1 MPGGARQHDSGMH
14 AAPRFHQ
21 LDFLRGLACLA
32 VVAFHFLHRGQQGGW
47 LVDTTWPWLQ
57 SLAALGH
64 LGVHLFFMISG
75 FVILMSAQGTTVR
88 GFVASR
94 VARLYPAFW
103 VSVLL
108 TGVVAW
114 FSGSEAFAVTPS
126 QVLVNLTMVPQWV
139 QVEFV
144 DGAYWSL
151 AVELQFYL
159 MVIALLHFGQ
169 LRRVERWVGV
179 WLLLSSVNALRPMY
193 PLEFWLD
200 VRWAPLFS
208 AGMLFYRVS
217 RKGWNLQRYLLLLWS
232 FGLTL
237 WYGWVGA
244 AGSKLGSEV
253 VWLGMPA
260 QVMLCLT
267 LFYALFLAMV
277 SGRLQMRAS
286 PLVFWFGVLT
296 YPVYLLHQNI
306 GYIALMAPLESWR
319 ALDFHLRVLLVV
331 AAVVAVSWMV
341 HHWIE
346 RPMSGWLRA
355 LVAPRKRS
363 SAVDP
368 ASAMAANEMEPRAA
382 MR

>member
-75 FVILMSAQGTTVR
+75 FVILMTAQGATVR

-108 TGVVAW
+108 TALVAW
-114 FSGSEAFAVTPS
+114 VSGSEAFAVTPG

-169 LRRVERWVGV
+169 LRRVERWIGV
-179 WLLLSSVNALRPMY
+179 WLLLSSVNVLRPMY

-232 FGLTL
+232 FSLTL

-244 AGSKLGSEV
+244 VGSKLGHS
-253 VWLGMPA
+253 LSAQTRTPA
-260 QVMLCLT
+260 ASDRKQLR
-267 LFYALFLAMV
+267 
-277 SGRLQMRAS
+277 SGNAI
-286 PLVFWFGVLT
+286 P
-296 YPVYLLHQNI
+296 
-306 GYIALMAPLESWR
+306 
-319 ALDFHLRVLLVV
+319 V
-331 AAVVAVSWMV
+331 AAPDRLVLAV
-341 HHWIE
+341 
-346 RPMSGWLRA
+346 
-355 LVAPRKRS
+355 
-363 SAVDP
+363 VDP
-368 ASAMAANEMEPRAA
+368 SGNNLSSGIFGTSTSQHHALRHQLRTSRPPR
-382 MR
+382 RSPRRTTRRTPHRGGPSHERGNT